1 VADGGAARLGRGW
14 SAGGDGG
21 ERGDGAVPGRSGAA
35 VDRRKAARGEG
46 PLVHHEQLR
55 KGYMLHKEMLKKL
68 TDVGEKESVYSKW
81 GIDLSTNKQ
90 RRLRTQSDAEN
101 VRTSERVHLLCREA
115 DRPCL

>member
-46 PLVHHEQLR
+46 PLVHHEQLK

-68 TDVGEKESVYSKW
+68 TDVGGERECLQQMGNRFEHQQTAKVT
-81 GIDLSTNKQ
+81 D
-90 RRLRTQSDAEN
+90 
-101 VRTSERVHLLCREA
+101 SE
-115 DRPCL
+115 